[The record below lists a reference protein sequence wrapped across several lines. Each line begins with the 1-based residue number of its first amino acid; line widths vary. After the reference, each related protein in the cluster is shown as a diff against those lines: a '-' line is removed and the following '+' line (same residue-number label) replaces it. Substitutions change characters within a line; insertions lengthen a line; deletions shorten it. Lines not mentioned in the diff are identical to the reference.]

1 MIKNIYLTIL
11 SLLAGVG
18 FFAQNGTVRGA
29 VSDDITGETLIGA
42 TVVYS
47 KGKGTTTDY
56 NGAYSISLPQG
67 EYTFTYSFVGMKP
80 KTKKVKVTSKTQFLN
95 IKLAS
100 NSLRE
105 IEIIADIAKERE
117 TPVAFTNIS
126 KEKLNE
132 ELASQYIPMIL
143 NSTPSVY
150 ATQTGGGDGDARI
163 TIRGFSQRNLAVMI
177 DGVPVNDMENGWV
190 YWSNWFGLDMVTQTI
205 QVQRGL
211 GVSKLAVPS
220 IGGTMNIFTTGID
233 SRRQLSVKLE
243 AGTGMFQRQS
253 ISYNSGKLKNG
264 WGFTGAFS
272 RKKGEGYVDGA
283 YTDGHFFYAKIEKKF
298 KNHLISLSGFGA
310 PQSHG
315 QRSFKQPISFF
326 DENQARNLGV
336 TQEAIE
342 QYTEA
347 GGSNHGIKFNQ
358 FWGEYTD
365 KNGVNSTLHEKE
377 NKYFKPQITLK
388 DFWKINDKFYLTNVA
403 YLSIGRGG
411 GTGMRNTSLD
421 PATGLLNAQY
431 IYDKNTNG
439 DFGPNIESSYHPTE
453 LWANSNTYQ
462 SVNNHFWY
470 GLLSTATYVKNDN
483 VTYSGGIDLRSYN
496 GEHYRKVDNLLDAD
510 YAKDLG
516 GNLNTNQKVYREGD
530 KYFYHDLGKVVWGG
544 AFGQVE
550 YKKDLWSIFGSA
562 SVSVSGYKGIDYFR
576 KKTVTVD
583 GEQYE
588 VGFYDTVTVNDKTYT
603 KDSEELENYSTE
615 WVKRPGFTIKSG
627 ANYIFDEYS
636 NAFINVGYLSNV
648 PKFAN
653 VIDQSNDVVNNIIN
667 EKVQAIELGYAF
679 KKNKIAINVNTYA
692 TNWKDR
698 PYSVRRTGEDN
709 ESFSANIPRDA
720 LHLGA
725 EFEIAY
731 KMNKFFTL
739 EGMISMGD
747 WTWRSKKDSITF
759 RNLAG
764 NTITDAT

>member
-18 FFAQNGTVRGA
+18 FFAQNGTVRGT

-132 ELASQYIPMIL
+132 ELASQDIPMIL

-298 KNHLISLSGFGA
+298 KNHLISL
-310 PQSHG
+310 
-315 QRSFKQPISFF
+315 
-326 DENQARNLGV
+326 
-336 TQEAIE
+336 
-342 QYTEA
+342 
-347 GGSNHGIKFNQ
+347 
-358 FWGEYTD
+358 
-365 KNGVNSTLHEKE
+365 
-377 NKYFKPQITLK
+377 
-388 DFWKINDKFYLTNVA
+388 
-403 YLSIGRGG
+403 
-411 GTGMRNTSLD
+411 
-421 PATGLLNAQY
+421 
-431 IYDKNTNG
+431 
-439 DFGPNIESSYHPTE
+439 
-453 LWANSNTYQ
+453 
-462 SVNNHFWY
+462 
-470 GLLSTATYVKNDN
+470 
-483 VTYSGGIDLRSYN
+483 
-496 GEHYRKVDNLLDAD
+496 
-510 YAKDLG
+510 
-516 GNLNTNQKVYREGD
+516 
-530 KYFYHDLGKVVWGG
+530 
-544 AFGQVE
+544 
-550 YKKDLWSIFGSA
+550 
-562 SVSVSGYKGIDYFR
+562 
-576 KKTVTVD
+576 
-583 GEQYE
+583 
-588 VGFYDTVTVNDKTYT
+588 
-603 KDSEELENYSTE
+603 
-615 WVKRPGFTIKSG
+615 
-627 ANYIFDEYS
+627 
-636 NAFINVGYLSNV
+636 
-648 PKFAN
+648 
-653 VIDQSNDVVNNIIN
+653 
-667 EKVQAIELGYAF
+667 
-679 KKNKIAINVNTYA
+679 
-692 TNWKDR
+692 
-698 PYSVRRTGEDN
+698 
-709 ESFSANIPRDA
+709 
-720 LHLGA
+720 
-725 EFEIAY
+725 
-731 KMNKFFTL
+731 
-739 EGMISMGD
+739 
-747 WTWRSKKDSITF
+747 
-759 RNLAG
+759 
-764 NTITDAT
+764 

>member
-1 MIKNIYLTIL
+1 
-11 SLLAGVG
+11 
-18 FFAQNGTVRGA
+18 
-29 VSDDITGETLIGA
+29 
-42 TVVYS
+42 
-47 KGKGTTTDY
+47 
-56 NGAYSISLPQG
+56 
-67 EYTFTYSFVGMKP
+67 
-80 KTKKVKVTSKTQFLN
+80 
-95 IKLAS
+95 
-100 NSLRE
+100 
-105 IEIIADIAKERE
+105 
-117 TPVAFTNIS
+117 
-126 KEKLNE
+126 
-132 ELASQYIPMIL
+132 
-143 NSTPSVY
+143 
-150 ATQTGGGDGDARI
+150 
-163 TIRGFSQRNLAVMI
+163 MI

-530 KYFYHDLGKVVWGG
+530 KYFYHEIQPRHFV
-544 AFGQVE
+544 
-550 YKKDLWSIFGSA
+550 YC
-562 SVSVSGYKGIDYFR
+562 FR
-576 KKTVTVD
+576 
-583 GEQYE
+583 
-588 VGFYDTVTVNDKTYT
+588 
-603 KDSEELENYSTE
+603 S
-615 WVKRPGFTIKSG
+615 
-627 ANYIFDEYS
+627 
-636 NAFINVGYLSNV
+636 
-648 PKFAN
+648 
-653 VIDQSNDVVNNIIN
+653 
-667 EKVQAIELGYAF
+667 
-679 KKNKIAINVNTYA
+679 
-692 TNWKDR
+692 
-698 PYSVRRTGEDN
+698 
-709 ESFSANIPRDA
+709 SFVHP
-720 LHLGA
+720 
-725 EFEIAY
+725 
-731 KMNKFFTL
+731 
-739 EGMISMGD
+739 
-747 WTWRSKKDSITF
+747 
-759 RNLAG
+759 
-764 NTITDAT
+764 